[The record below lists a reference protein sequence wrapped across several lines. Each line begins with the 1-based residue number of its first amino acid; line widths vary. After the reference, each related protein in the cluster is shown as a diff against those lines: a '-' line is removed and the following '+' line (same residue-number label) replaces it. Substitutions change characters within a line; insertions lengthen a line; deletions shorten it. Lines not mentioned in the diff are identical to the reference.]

1 VGVSRESGNATTVTV
16 RLSDFAI
23 EASQA
28 TFTSGTRYHFL
39 VINTG
44 QTNHEFMIV
53 PPPSG
58 DRDMGHGDM
67 GHRDS
72 MALYRMDQSAL
83 PPGATKAFDFT
94 FPSAAPT
101 GTLEF
106 ACHVGS
112 HYQLGMKAPIVVN
125 HP

>member
-1 VGVSRESGNATTVTV
+1 MKVRNTLLLAGALLALLLVALAACGGASSVGVSRESGNATTVTV

-94 FPSAAPT
+94 
-101 GTLEF
+101 
-106 ACHVGS
+106 
-112 HYQLGMKAPIVVN
+112 
-125 HP
+125 

>member
-1 VGVSRESGNATTVTV
+1 
-16 RLSDFAI
+16 

-72 MALYRMDQSAL
+72 MALYRIDQSAL

-94 FPSAAPT
+94 FPSASPT
-101 GTLEF
+101 GTLGS
-106 ACHVGS
+106 ASSGGS
-112 HYQLGMKAPIVVN
+112 HYLWGIKARVGVN
-125 HP
+125 PPSRSAPADR